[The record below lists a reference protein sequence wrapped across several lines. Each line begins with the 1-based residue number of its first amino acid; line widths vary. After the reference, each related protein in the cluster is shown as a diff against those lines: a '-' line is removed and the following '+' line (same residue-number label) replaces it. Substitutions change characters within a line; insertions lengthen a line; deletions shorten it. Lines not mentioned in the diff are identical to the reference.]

1 MTISS
6 VPKESLFLIR
16 YPLWYLCFLPSSQMS
31 LIPSFPL
38 FLAWSF
44 RRWRII
50 LSFSKMEIPKEMR
63 NVGIPQ
69 APRSWASFA
78 GECHKL
84 CRWGRDSFLSHQVVA
99 ARSMAIWH
107 QSLSPLLFHFI
118 PLYFLSYL
126 TTQSCPDIF
135 YYFISSSIF
144 FCIST
149 SFKYA

>member
-1 MTISS
+1 MTISN

-16 YPLWYLCFLPSSQMS
+16 YPLWYLRFLPCSQMS
-31 LIPSFPL
+31 LIPPFPL
-38 FLAWSF
+38 FLPDLSGDDVWKCSPF
-44 RRWRII
+44 QKWRFPERWEMLASPRLPGPGPALQERK
-50 LSFSKMEIPKEMR
+50 LS
-63 NVGIPQ
+63 
-69 APRSWASFA
+69 
-78 GECHKL
+78 
-84 CRWGRDSFLSHQVVA
+84 LSHQVVA

-144 FCIST
+144 FCISI